1 MLYFVKSAHASFRSI
16 SSYLPFKYVAAV
28 LPQNPSLSIAADR
41 QGGVILPF
49 FDGADDDVV
58 AVILIDLH
66 GHAVADFMAEH
77 GLANRGFLADE
88 ALEGILPERRDQL
101 DGLLL
106 IVLLDVDRHLVKQAD
121 LVRVRADVDD
131 LRRFDHALEIA
142 DAAVVAVFLA
152 FGRFIFEILAQIA
165 EFPRGFYVLDHP
177 YKNKQGSPDSHIPL

>member
-1 MLYFVKSAHASFRSI
+1 
-16 SSYLPFKYVAAV
+16 
-28 LPQNPSLSIAADR
+28 
-41 QGGVILPF
+41 
-49 FDGADDDVV
+49 
-58 AVILIDLH
+58 
-66 GHAVADFMAEH
+66 MAEH

-131 LRRFDHALEIA
+131 LRRFDHALEIV

-165 EFPRGFYVLDHP
+165 EFPRGFYVLDQLRAQLDAPVFQLFLHLLNVNRRQFVVH
-177 YKNKQGSPDSHIPL
+177 KNATFS